1 MKVKSVIIFAYN
13 TVKLALS
20 VRFGSKAVIHIHTK
34 TRLIA
39 VIEMEQHARCCWYAY
54 ERS

>member
-20 VRFGSKAVIHIHTK
+20 VCFMTK
-34 TRLIA
+34 VDTRR
-39 VIEMEQHARCCWYAY
+39 V
-54 ERS
+54 SF